1 MRLDFTNFQISGP
14 STLTLSIGKNIGG
27 QVGSPTGVLVS
38 QKTTCATDSFS
49 ISNAPGVPVSNITFL
64 NLESQFIDFLFYRSY
79 VEL

>member
-1 MRLDFTNFQISGP
+1 MSMSLSESQLDSLVFQMRLDFTNFQISGP

-49 ISNAPGVPVSNITFL
+49 ISNAPGVPVSFL
-64 NLESQFIDFLFYRSY
+64 NK
-79 VEL
+79 